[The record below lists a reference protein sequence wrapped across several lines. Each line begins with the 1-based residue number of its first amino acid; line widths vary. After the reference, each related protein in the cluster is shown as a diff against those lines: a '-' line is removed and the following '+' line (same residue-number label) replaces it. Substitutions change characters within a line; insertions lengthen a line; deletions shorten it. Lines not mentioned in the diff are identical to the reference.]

1 MMKDT
6 LLEMLKPFGPS
17 GSERAIREKIAETV
31 QPYVDEL
38 FSDAMGN
45 LIAVKRGTGEGRRV
59 MFSAHMDTI
68 GLMVYASDEKGFL
81 RVTPL
86 GGVNAA
92 QMAARK
98 VVFENGAE
106 GVVYSEP
113 LPDGKYTMGRLFI
126 DVGAE
131 TEEQALK
138 IAPVGSVCS
147 LPLQAAFLGERVS
160 APYMDNRSAC
170 AVLVELVQS
179 LGKTKHDVFAVFSTQ
194 EEVGCR
200 GAKAATFA
208 LEPDVGIAIDVTV
221 AGGTP
226 KADPPMPVYVGKG
239 PAVKIKDSGSIST
252 PVVRDALIAAARR
265 AGVPFQYEVLPYGG
279 TDASAIVTT
288 RGGIPAGT
296 LSIPCLYVHS
306 PVETVSLRD
315 MEQSVALL
323 KAYVE
328 GLE

>member
-1 MMKDT
+1 
-6 LLEMLKPFGPS
+6 
-17 GSERAIREKIAETV
+17 
-31 QPYVDEL
+31 
-38 FSDAMGN
+38 
-45 LIAVKRGTGEGRRV
+45 
-59 MFSAHMDTI
+59 MDTI
-68 GLMVYASDEKGFL
+68 GLMVYAADEKGFL

-131 TEEQALK
+131 TEEEALK

-200 GAKAATFA
+200 GAKAAAFA

-239 PAVKIKDSGSIST
+239 PAAASPPPLCATRSSPPPDARAFPSNTKCCPTAARTLPPLSPRAAAFPPARFRSPVSTST
-252 PVVRDALIAAARR
+252 PPLK
-265 AGVPFQYEVLPYGG
+265 P
-279 TDASAIVTT
+279 SACAIWSNPS
-288 RGGIPAGT
+288 R
-296 LSIPCLYVHS
+296 C
-306 PVETVSLRD
+306 
-315 MEQSVALL
+315 
-323 KAYVE
+323 
-328 GLE
+328 